1 MSECH
6 RLDQQSGSL
15 VDRHDDT
22 PSLIF
27 FVRVSIDPQ
36 LRKGRSPTITPAVNS
51 DISAVKV
58 FELVVGNSPHLKVDK
73 KRKKSS
79 NWIILSFIFMLHKLL
94 CVPLYENGSFL
105 QSLGWSE
112 REQTLGACVLI
123 NIRDTVYFIGL
134 ELPYTLLT
142 LFRSFR
148 FFLEE
153 SPTTNLQEL
162 GWIKV
167 SWVGARWT

>member
-1 MSECH
+1 MSVTGLINKVAH
-6 RLDQQSGSL
+6 
-15 VDRHDDT
+15 
-22 PSLIF
+22 SLIGTMT
-27 FVRVSIDPQ
+27 
-36 LRKGRSPTITPAVNS
+36 LRP
-51 DISAVKV
+51 
-58 FELVVGNSPHLKVDK
+58 
-73 KRKKSS
+73 
-79 NWIILSFIFMLHKLL
+79 LSFLSEWVLIRSCGRVVLRLSLQQWTVISLQWKYSSRSWAIHLIWKWTKRRKNQATELFWDYIFMLHKLL

-153 SPTTNLQEL
+153 SPNTNLQEL